1 MRGMPVHARR
11 ERLSFEERLQGTDDH
26 GQERTAWQ
34 TVIADVWTEAS
45 PVRGDERETMGVE
58 VGELVLRFRIARR
71 ADVHTGLRIRYQGR
85 AWDIKAMLPITGRD
99 MDIVAATGTGDGR

>member
-11 ERLSFEERLQGTDDH
+11 ERLSFEERLAGTDDH
-26 GQERTAWQ
+26 GQQRTTWQ

-45 PVRGDERETMGVE
+45 AVRGDERTTLGVE

-71 ADVHTGLRIRYQGR
+71 DGLHTGLRIRYQGR
-85 AWDIKAMLPITGRD
+85 AWDIKALLPVTGRD
-99 MDIVAATGTGDGR
+99 MDIVATTGTGDGR